1 MTICK
6 RILAFSIACL
16 LVITL
21 CGQALSESYTVYVRR
36 DGAKVY
42 NIKGKALGKLDMNT
56 RLELTGMKGDICQVE
71 RDGKTAYMKKGDL
84 SREEICTENCD
95 QDQAEKAPSCKK
107 VSKTVYV
114 AKDGAKIYNKK
125 GHEVG
130 RAPLNTELKCTDIK
144 GDICRVER
152 DGKTA
157 FMRIKDLSE
166 DRVKVA
172 EKEADA
178 DKSNADSGKSAAS
191 AAHGAAIVMDWWD
204 SDIQKIFSRGTTA
217 TITDVATGLS
227 WKEKR
232 RGGSNHADVQPV
244 SAADTAVLKKV
255 YGGKWSWE
263 RRPIF
268 VTINGVSYAASM
280 NGMPHGSGAISDN
293 NFDGHHC
300 IHFVNS
306 RTHGSNSVCPLH
318 QEAIRK
324 AASAKL

>member
-1 MTICK
+1 MIMIK
-6 RILAFSIACL
+6 RMLALFIACL
-16 LVITL
+16 LVIAL
-21 CGQALSESYTVYVRR
+21 CGQAFAESCTVYVRR

-42 NIKGKALGKLDMNT
+42 NIKGKAVGKLDMNT

-84 SREEICTENCD
+84 SRMELCEENCD
-95 QDQAEKAPSCKK
+95 QDQTEKALSYEK

-125 GHEVG
+125 GHAVG
-130 RAPLNTELKCTDIK
+130 RAPLNMELKCTGIK
-144 GDICRVER
+144 EDICRVER

-157 FMRIKDLSE
+157 FMRREDLSE
-166 DRVKVA
+166 DKVKTT
-172 EKEADA
+172 EKEE
-178 DKSNADSGKSAAS
+178 DSGKSTAS
-191 AAHGAAIVMDWWD
+191 AAHGTAVVMDWWD
-204 SDIQKIFSRGTTA
+204 SDIQKIFSKGTTA

-227 WKEKR
+227 WREKR

-255 YGGKWSWE
+255 YGGKWSWD

-318 QEAIRK
+318 QAAIKK